1 MSVAHEW
8 IIIVNLTYVERKI
21 SSQVIML
28 VMYCS
33 FIIFIIQNHF
43 IRNILHELAPN
54 SRFGGYFDFC
64 TCCIF
69 LSRR

>member
-1 MSVAHEW
+1 
-8 IIIVNLTYVERKI
+8 
-21 SSQVIML
+21 ML

-54 SRFGGYFDFC
+54 SRFGGYFDFVPVAFSLVGGKGAC
-64 TCCIF
+64 HSQQKHI
-69 LSRR
+69 